1 MNKNILNYIE
11 ECEAWKVGI
20 KNLHWSADNMSQHE
34 LCDDIAD
41 EISNFEDL
49 VSEVEQSI
57 SGKIKLNGF
66 TPKSYKITSLKSF
79 VEDVISASQSFLK
92 ELEGMGEK
100 YVGIKSEC
108 ETFIGTMQRKLYLV
122 NFTLKEEL
130 KKRLRDKI
138 NESRPKNLANTE
150 DVEKFM
156 GRRPKTIKAR
166 INQIYRIVKKYGIDS
181 RKYHDESWQAIDDY
195 YRAITSLGCEVELK
209 PCGHLNN
216 ADSMESDGGY
226 CDYDPYDH
234 MPRSKQYAIRIMF
247 EDGMT
252 IDGYIKC
259 MAAGT
264 VSDPF
269 ASYDTCM
276 VLWPKQN
283 NVLEAKNMSKQMRLT
298 EAELK
303 QVVKEAA
310 MKILSETPLNYDI
323 DNFSGRW
330 NKYPGNGYDLTSGDE
345 YIDDEGYLDDPYK
358 KNEIEDALKDD
369 EWEWGKDMDLKGAE
383 NDYSWDR
390 FEHKPI
396 AQGLD
401 PYYKVGKRAV
411 GRETD
416 DAINMRNRQNDWS
429 DRELRHGGRVM
440 DKYVHGKYDGE
451 DVGDAWDDLHYES
464 KKPMKVTESEL
475 KTIVREAAMQLIN
488 EYNQRMANTKGFIR
502 STHGHGDISKRRKK
516 ATPEERAEA
525 RRRLGI
531 PEPEKVAEES
541 IDIDPKNKG
550 KFTATKK
557 ATGKSTEELT
567 HSKNP
572 LTRKR
577 ANFAKMAKRHWKPL
591 KESDYMDDGNLES
604 QYGKNPDSMWTYG
617 TNLNPSVVDGLEPN
631 QVRHAGNGN
640 IKNDN
645 NASWDYFDAV
655 SNGADMKMRNRL
667 DADYRERTNNS
678 PFNGIRKR
686 MDMAMAFPRQT
697 PNERFKQ
704 DLDKQWKDTQDIE
717 KYSRQADSRP
727 LHRKGSLNRA

>member
-11 ECEAWKVGI
+11 ECEGWKVGI

-49 VSEVEQSI
+49 VSEIEQSI

-79 VEDVISASQSFLK
+79 VEDVISASKSFLK
-92 ELEGMGEK
+92 KLEGMGEK

-130 KKRLRDKI
+130 KKRLRDRI
-138 NESRPKNLANTE
+138 NESRPKNLANIE

-156 GRRPKTIKAR
+156 GRRPKTVKAR

-181 RKYHDESWQAIDDY
+181 RKYNDESWQAIDDY

-276 VLWPKQN
+276 VLWPKSN
-283 NVLEAKNMSKQMRLT
+283 KVLEAKNMSKQVRLT

-303 QVVKEAA
+303 QIIKETAT
-310 MKILSETPLNYDI
+310 KILTETPLNYDI

-330 NKYPGNGYDLTSGDE
+330 SKNMPDDYIDGESEGYFDDPNRKGDIEYDLDDYASEEGDTR
-345 YIDDEGYLDDPYK
+345 PM
-358 KNEIEDALKDD
+358 KDI
-369 EWEWGKDMDLKGAE
+369 E
-383 NDYSWDR
+383 NDYSWGLYDNQ
-390 FEHKPI
+390 PI
-396 AQGLD
+396 AQSPESGYAMSTSTKAGVPFD
-401 PYYKVGKRAV
+401 VDK
-411 GRETD
+411 
-416 DAINMRNRQNDWS
+416 AISMRNRGNNWT

-464 KKPMKVTESEL
+464 KEPMKVTESEVKEL
-475 KTIVREAAMQLIN
+475 VREAAMQIIN
-488 EYNQRMANTKGFIR
+488 EYNQRMANTKRFVR
-502 STHGHGDISKRRKK
+502 STHGHGDASKRRKM
-516 ATPEERAEA
+516 ATPEERAET

-531 PEPEKVAEES
+531 PELEKVTEES

>member
-11 ECEAWKVGI
+11 ECEGWKVGI

-49 VSEVEQSI
+49 VSEIEQSI

-79 VEDVISASQSFLK
+79 VEDVISASKSFLK
-92 ELEGMGEK
+92 KLEGMGEK

-130 KKRLRDKI
+130 KKRLRDRI
-138 NESRPKNLANTE
+138 NESRPKNLANIE

-156 GRRPKTIKAR
+156 GRRPKTVKAR

-181 RKYHDESWQAIDDY
+181 RKYNDESWQAIDDY

-276 VLWPKQN
+276 VLWPKSN
-283 NVLEAKNMSKQMRLT
+283 KVLEAKNMSKQVRLT

-303 QVVKEAA
+303 QIIKETAT
-310 MKILSETPLNYDI
+310 KILTETPLNYDI

-330 NKYPGNGYDLTSGDE
+330 SKNMPDDYIDGESEGYFDDPNRKGDIEYDLDDYASEEGDTR
-345 YIDDEGYLDDPYK
+345 PM
-358 KNEIEDALKDD
+358 KDI
-369 EWEWGKDMDLKGAE
+369 E
-383 NDYSWDR
+383 NDYSWGLYDVQ
-390 FEHKPI
+390 PI
-396 AQGLD
+396 AQSPESEYAMSPKAGVPFD
-401 PYYKVGKRAV
+401 VDK
-411 GRETD
+411 
-416 DAINMRNRQNDWS
+416 AISMRNRGNYWT

-464 KKPMKVTESEL
+464 KKPMKVTESEV
-475 KTIVREAAMQLIN
+475 KEFVREAAMQIIN
-488 EYNQRMANTKGFIR
+488 EYNQRMANTKRFVR
-502 STHGHGDISKRRKK
+502 STHGHGDASKRRKG
-516 ATPEERAEA
+516 ATPEERAEI

-531 PEPEKVAEES
+531 PELEKVTEES

>member
-49 VSEVEQSI
+49 VSEIEQSI

-79 VEDVISASQSFLK
+79 VEDVISSSKSFLK
-92 ELEGMGEK
+92 KLEGMGEK

-130 KKRLRDKI
+130 KKRLRDRI
-138 NESRPKNLANTE
+138 NESRPKNIANIE

-166 INQIYRIVKKYGIDS
+166 INQIYRIVKRYGIDS
-181 RKYHDESWQAIDDY
+181 KLYHDDHWQAKDDY
-195 YRAITSLGCEVELK
+195 YRAITSLGCDFEMR
-209 PCGHLNN
+209 PCGNSNN
-216 ADSMESDGGY
+216 LDNWDDITSDGGY
-226 CDYDPYDH
+226 CDYAEDG
-234 MPRSKQYAIRIMF
+234 MPRSKQYAVKIMY
-247 EDGMT
+247 EDGMD
-252 IDGYIKC
+252 IGGYIKF

-264 VSDPF
+264 VEDPF

-276 VLWPKQN
+276 VLWPKSN
-283 NVLEAKNMSKQMRLT
+283 KVLEVKNMSKQVRLT

-303 QVVKEAA
+303 QIIKETAT
-310 MKILSETPLNYDI
+310 KILAETPLNYDI

-330 NKYPGNGYDLTSGDE
+330 SKNMPDDYIDGESEGYFDDPNKKGDIEYDLDDYTSEEGDTR
-345 YIDDEGYLDDPYK
+345 PM
-358 KNEIEDALKDD
+358 KDI
-369 EWEWGKDMDLKGAE
+369 E
-383 NDYSWDR
+383 NDYSWGLYDNQ
-390 FEHKPI
+390 PI
-396 AQGLD
+396 AQSPESEYAMSTKAGVPFD
-401 PYYKVGKRAV
+401 VDK
-411 GRETD
+411 
-416 DAINMRNRQNDWS
+416 AISMRNRGNNWT

-451 DVGDAWDDLHYES
+451 DVGDAWDDIQYAHRFEG
-464 KKPMKVTESEL
+464 KKPVKVTESEL
-475 KTIVREAAMQLIN
+475 KTIVKEAAMQLIN
-488 EYNQRMANTKGFIR
+488 EYNQRMANTKRFVR
-502 STHGHGDISKRRKK
+502 STHGHGDVSKRRKK

-531 PEPEKVAEES
+531 PEPEKVEEES

-557 ATGKSTEELT
+557 ATNKSTEELT
-567 HSKNP
+567 HSKNL

-577 ANFAKMAKRHWKPL
+577 ANFAKMAKRGWKPL
-591 KESDYMDDGNLES
+591 KKSE
-604 QYGKNPDSMWTYG
+604 
-617 TNLNPSVVDGLEPN
+617 
-631 QVRHAGNGN
+631 
-640 IKNDN
+640 
-645 NASWDYFDAV
+645 
-655 SNGADMKMRNRL
+655 
-667 DADYRERTNNS
+667 
-678 PFNGIRKR
+678 
-686 MDMAMAFPRQT
+686 
-697 PNERFKQ
+697 
-704 DLDKQWKDTQDIE
+704 
-717 KYSRQADSRP
+717 
-727 LHRKGSLNRA
+727 

>member
-11 ECEAWKVGI
+11 ECEGWKVGI

-49 VSEVEQSI
+49 VSEIEQSI

-79 VEDVISASQSFLK
+79 VEDVISASKSFLK
-92 ELEGMGEK
+92 KLEGMGEK

-130 KKRLRDKI
+130 KKRLRDRI
-138 NESRPKNLANTE
+138 NESRPKNLANIE

-166 INQIYRIVKKYGIDS
+166 INQIYRIVKRYGIDS
-181 RKYHDESWQAIDDY
+181 KLYHDDHWQAKDDY
-195 YRAITSLGCEVELK
+195 YRAITSLGCDFEMR
-209 PCGHLNN
+209 PCGNSNN
-216 ADSMESDGGY
+216 LDNWDGITSDGGY
-226 CDYDPYDH
+226 CDYAEDG
-234 MPRSKQYAIRIMF
+234 MPRSKQYAVKIMYD
-247 EDGMT
+247 DGMN
-252 IDGYIKC
+252 IGGYIKF

-264 VSDPF
+264 VEDPF

-276 VLWPKQN
+276 VLWPKSN
-283 NVLEAKNMSKQMRLT
+283 KVLEAKNMGKQVRLT
-298 EAELK
+298 ESEFK
-303 QVVKEAA
+303 QIIKEAA
-310 MKILSETPLNYDI
+310 TKILTETPLNYDI

-330 NKYPGNGYDLTSGDE
+330 SKNMPDDYIDGESEGYFDDPNRKGDIEYDLDDYASEEGDTR
-345 YIDDEGYLDDPYK
+345 PM
-358 KNEIEDALKDD
+358 KDI
-369 EWEWGKDMDLKGAE
+369 E
-383 NDYSWDR
+383 NDYSWGLYDVQ
-390 FEHKPI
+390 PI
-396 AQGLD
+396 AQSPESEYAMSPKAGVPFD
-401 PYYKVGKRAV
+401 VDK
-411 GRETD
+411 
-416 DAINMRNRQNDWS
+416 AISMRNRGNNWT

-464 KKPMKVTESEL
+464 KEPMKVTESEVKEL
-475 KTIVREAAMQLIN
+475 VREAAMQIIN
-488 EYNQRMANTKGFIR
+488 EYNQRMANTKRFVR
-502 STHGHGDISKRRKK
+502 STHGHGDASKRRKMAK
-516 ATPEERAEA
+516 PEERAET

-531 PEPEKVAEES
+531 PELEKVTEES

>member
-11 ECEAWKVGI
+11 ECEGWKVGI

-49 VSEVEQSI
+49 VSEIEQSI

-79 VEDVISASQSFLK
+79 VEDVISASKSFLN

-100 YVGIKSEC
+100 YIGIKSEC
-108 ETFIGTMQRKLYLV
+108 ETFIGTMQRKLYLA

-130 KKRLRDKI
+130 KKRLRDRI
-138 NESRPKNLANTE
+138 NESRPKNLANIE

-156 GRRPKTIKAR
+156 GRRPKTVKAR

-181 RKYHDESWQAIDDY
+181 RKYHDEAWQAIDDY

-226 CDYDPYDH
+226 CDYAEDG
-234 MPRSKQYAIRIMF
+234 MPRSKQYSIKIMF
-247 EDGMT
+247 EDGMA

-283 NVLEAKNMSKQMRLT
+283 NVLESKNINKQMSLT

-310 MKILSETPLNYDI
+310 MKILSETQLNYDV

-330 NKYPGNGYDLTSGDE
+330 NKNEPSDEEWALADSAANGD
-345 YIDDEGYLDDPYK
+345 YLDNPFNPPNSWD
-358 KNEIEDALKDD
+358 DD
-369 EWEWGKDMDLKGAE
+369 EWIDGDKDME
-383 NDYSWDR
+383 NDYSWDLYHR
-390 FEHKPI
+390 MNNVGKSPVDRQHDI
-396 AQGLD
+396 MDAAQNRRDHAAYWTDRDNERGNRLMNKWVDGKRDLDDLEDADFSYD
-401 PYYKVGKRAV
+401 PYKYNESKNPTK
-411 GRETD
+411 T
-416 DAINMRNRQNDWS
+416 IN
-429 DRELRHGGRVM
+429 E
-440 DKYVHGKYDGE
+440 
-451 DVGDAWDDLHYES
+451 VGDTYGNNKSGAYKIGKLAARQDWRDKEPQKSAKTLSFALKSSPKDSDGFDKWS
-464 KKPMKVTESEL
+464 KTVKAGYSDGKQQFKVTEAEL
-475 KTIVREAAMQLIN
+475 KQVVKEATISLIQ
-488 EYNQRMANTKGFIR
+488 EYTQKQSNTKGFIKSTYGHR
-502 STHGHGDISKRRKK
+502 SQPKRKQKQAKGSFGEREKRLLKQMGKEVDESNDIEIK
-516 ATPEERAEA
+516 PE
-525 RRRLGI
+525 
-531 PEPEKVAEES
+531 
-541 IDIDPKNKG
+541 NKG
-550 KFTATKK
+550 KFNATKK

-577 ANFAKMAKRHWKPL
+577 AIFAQNAKKWSHK
-591 KESDYMDDGNLES
+591 KS
-604 QYGKNPDSMWTYG
+604 
-617 TNLNPSVVDGLEPN
+617 
-631 QVRHAGNGN
+631 
-640 IKNDN
+640 
-645 NASWDYFDAV
+645 
-655 SNGADMKMRNRL
+655 
-667 DADYRERTNNS
+667 
-678 PFNGIRKR
+678 
-686 MDMAMAFPRQT
+686 
-697 PNERFKQ
+697 
-704 DLDKQWKDTQDIE
+704 
-717 KYSRQADSRP
+717 
-727 LHRKGSLNRA
+727 

>member
-11 ECEAWKVGI
+11 ECEGWKVGI

-49 VSEVEQSI
+49 VSEIEQSI

-79 VEDVISASQSFLK
+79 VEDVISASKSFLN

-100 YVGIKSEC
+100 YIGIKSEC

-130 KKRLRDKI
+130 KKRLRDRI
-138 NESRPKNLANTE
+138 NESRPKNLANIE

-156 GRRPKTIKAR
+156 GRRPKTVKAR

-181 RKYHDESWQAIDDY
+181 RKYHDEAWQAIDDY

-226 CDYDPYDH
+226 CDYAEDG
-234 MPRSKQYAIRIMF
+234 MPRSKQYSIKIMF
-247 EDGMT
+247 EDGMA

-276 VLWPKQN
+276 VLWPKSN
-283 NVLEAKNMSKQMRLT
+283 KVLEVKNMSKQVRLT

-310 MKILSETPLNYDI
+310 MKILSETQLNYDV

-330 NKYPGNGYDLTSGDE
+330 NKNEPSDEEWALADSAANGD
-345 YIDDEGYLDDPYK
+345 YLDNPFNPPNSWD
-358 KNEIEDALKDD
+358 DD
-369 EWEWGKDMDLKGAE
+369 EWIDGDKDME
-383 NDYSWDR
+383 NDYSWDLYHR
-390 FEHKPI
+390 MNNVGKSPVDRQHDI
-396 AQGLD
+396 MDAAQNRRDHAAYWTDRDNERGNRLMNKWVDGKRDLDDLEDADFSYD
-401 PYYKVGKRAV
+401 PYKYNESKNPTK
-411 GRETD
+411 T
-416 DAINMRNRQNDWS
+416 IN
-429 DRELRHGGRVM
+429 E
-440 DKYVHGKYDGE
+440 
-451 DVGDAWDDLHYES
+451 VGDTYGNNKSGAYKIGKLAARQDWRDKEPQKSAKTLSFALKSSPKDSDGFDKWS
-464 KKPMKVTESEL
+464 KTVKAGYSDGKQQFKVTEAEL
-475 KTIVREAAMQLIN
+475 KQVVKEATISLIQ
-488 EYNQRMANTKGFIR
+488 EYTQKQSNTKGFIKSTYGHR
-502 STHGHGDISKRRKK
+502 SQPKRKQKQAKGSFGEREKRLLKQMGKEVDESNDIEIK
-516 ATPEERAEA
+516 PE
-525 RRRLGI
+525 
-531 PEPEKVAEES
+531 
-541 IDIDPKNKG
+541 NKG
-550 KFTATKK
+550 KFNATKK

-577 ANFAKMAKRHWKPL
+577 AIFAQNAKKWSHK
-591 KESDYMDDGNLES
+591 KS
-604 QYGKNPDSMWTYG
+604 
-617 TNLNPSVVDGLEPN
+617 
-631 QVRHAGNGN
+631 
-640 IKNDN
+640 
-645 NASWDYFDAV
+645 
-655 SNGADMKMRNRL
+655 
-667 DADYRERTNNS
+667 
-678 PFNGIRKR
+678 
-686 MDMAMAFPRQT
+686 
-697 PNERFKQ
+697 
-704 DLDKQWKDTQDIE
+704 
-717 KYSRQADSRP
+717 
-727 LHRKGSLNRA
+727 

>member
-1 MNKNILNYIE
+1 
-11 ECEAWKVGI
+11 
-20 KNLHWSADNMSQHE
+20 
-34 LCDDIAD
+34 
-41 EISNFEDL
+41 
-49 VSEVEQSI
+49 
-57 SGKIKLNGF
+57 
-66 TPKSYKITSLKSF
+66 
-79 VEDVISASQSFLK
+79 
-92 ELEGMGEK
+92 
-100 YVGIKSEC
+100 
-108 ETFIGTMQRKLYLV
+108 
-122 NFTLKEEL
+122 
-130 KKRLRDKI
+130 
-138 NESRPKNLANTE
+138 
-150 DVEKFM
+150 M

-166 INQIYRIVKKYGIDS
+166 INQIYRIVKRYGIDS
-181 RKYHDESWQAIDDY
+181 KLYHDDHWQAKDDY
-195 YRAITSLGCEVELK
+195 YRAITSLGCDFEMR
-209 PCGHLNN
+209 PCGNSNN
-216 ADSMESDGGY
+216 LDNWDGITSDGGY
-226 CDYDPYDH
+226 CDYAEDG
-234 MPRSKQYAIRIMF
+234 MPRSKQYAVKIMYD
-247 EDGMT
+247 DGMN
-252 IDGYIKC
+252 IGGYIKF

-264 VSDPF
+264 VEDPF

-276 VLWPKQN
+276 VLWPKSN
-283 NVLEAKNMSKQMRLT
+283 KVLEAKNMGKQVRLT

-303 QVVKEAA
+303 QIIKETAT
-310 MKILSETPLNYDI
+310 KILTETPLNYDI

-330 NKYPGNGYDLTSGDE
+330 SKNMPDDYIDGESEGYFDDPNRKSDIEYDLDDYASEEGDTR
-345 YIDDEGYLDDPYK
+345 PM
-358 KNEIEDALKDD
+358 KDI
-369 EWEWGKDMDLKGAE
+369 E
-383 NDYSWDR
+383 NDYSWGLYDVQ
-390 FEHKPI
+390 PI
-396 AQGLD
+396 AQSPESEYAMSPKAGVPFD
-401 PYYKVGKRAV
+401 VDK
-411 GRETD
+411 
-416 DAINMRNRQNDWS
+416 AISMRNRGNYWT

-464 KKPMKVTESEL
+464 KEPMKVTESEVKEL
-475 KTIVREAAMQLIN
+475 VREAAMQIIN
-488 EYNQRMANTKGFIR
+488 EYNQRMANTKRFVR
-502 STHGHGDISKRRKK
+502 STHGHGDASKRRKR
-516 ATPEERAEA
+516 ATPEERAET

-531 PEPEKVAEES
+531 PELEKVTEES

>member
-49 VSEVEQSI
+49 VSEIEQSI

-79 VEDVISASQSFLK
+79 VEDVISSSKSFLK
-92 ELEGMGEK
+92 KLEGMGEK

-130 KKRLRDKI
+130 KKRLRDRI
-138 NESRPKNLANTE
+138 NESRPKNIANIE

-166 INQIYRIVKKYGIDS
+166 INQIYRIVKRYGIDS
-181 RKYHDESWQAIDDY
+181 KLYHDDHWQAKDDY
-195 YRAITSLGCEVELK
+195 YRAITSLGCDFEMR
-209 PCGHLNN
+209 PCGNSNN
-216 ADSMESDGGY
+216 LDNWDDITSDGGY
-226 CDYDPYDH
+226 CDYAEDG
-234 MPRSKQYAIRIMF
+234 MPRSKQYAVKIMY
-247 EDGMT
+247 EDGMD
-252 IDGYIKC
+252 IGGYIKF

-264 VSDPF
+264 VEDPF

-276 VLWPKQN
+276 VLWPKSN
-283 NVLEAKNMSKQMRLT
+283 KVLENKNMSKQMRLT

-310 MKILSETPLNYDI
+310 MQI
-323 DNFSGRW
+323 
-330 NKYPGNGYDLTSGDE
+330 
-345 YIDDEGYLDDPYK
+345 
-358 KNEIEDALKDD
+358 
-369 EWEWGKDMDLKGAE
+369 
-383 NDYSWDR
+383 
-390 FEHKPI
+390 
-396 AQGLD
+396 
-401 PYYKVGKRAV
+401 
-411 GRETD
+411 
-416 DAINMRNRQNDWS
+416 
-429 DRELRHGGRVM
+429 
-440 DKYVHGKYDGE
+440 
-451 DVGDAWDDLHYES
+451 
-464 KKPMKVTESEL
+464 
-475 KTIVREAAMQLIN
+475 IN
-488 EYNQRMANTKGFIR
+488 EYTQKQANTKGFIR
-502 STHGHGDISKRRKK
+502 STHGHGDISKHRKK

-591 KESDYMDDGNLES
+591 KESEYMDDGNLES

-667 DADYRERTNNS
+667 DAAYKERTNNS
-678 PFNGIRKR
+678 PFNVSRKR
-686 MDMAMAFPRQT
+686 MDMDVAFPRQT

>member
-11 ECEAWKVGI
+11 ECEGWKVGI

-49 VSEVEQSI
+49 VSEIEQSI

-79 VEDVISASQSFLK
+79 VEDVISASKSFLK
-92 ELEGMGEK
+92 KLEGMGEK

-130 KKRLRDKI
+130 KKRLRDRI
-138 NESRPKNLANTE
+138 NESRPKNLANIE

-166 INQIYRIVKKYGIDS
+166 INQIYRIVKRYGIDS
-181 RKYHDESWQAIDDY
+181 KLYHDDHWQAKDDY
-195 YRAITSLGCEVELK
+195 YRAITSLGCDFEMR
-209 PCGHLNN
+209 PCGNSNN
-216 ADSMESDGGY
+216 LDNWDDITSDGGY
-226 CDYDPYDH
+226 CDYAEDG
-234 MPRSKQYAIRIMF
+234 MPRSKQYSVNIMYD
-247 EDGMT
+247 DGMN
-252 IDGYIKC
+252 IGGYIKF

-264 VSDPF
+264 VEDPF

-276 VLWPKQN
+276 VLWPKSN
-283 NVLEAKNMSKQMRLT
+283 KVLEAKNMSKQVRLT

-303 QVVKEAA
+303 QIIKETAT
-310 MKILSETPLNYDI
+310 KILTETPLNYDI

-330 NKYPGNGYDLTSGDE
+330 SKNMPDDYIDGESEGYFDDPNKKGDIEYDLDDYASEEGDTR
-345 YIDDEGYLDDPYK
+345 PM
-358 KNEIEDALKDD
+358 KDI
-369 EWEWGKDMDLKGAE
+369 E
-383 NDYSWDR
+383 NDYSWGLYDVQ
-390 FEHKPI
+390 PI
-396 AQGLD
+396 AQSPESEYAMSPKAGVPFD
-401 PYYKVGKRAV
+401 VDK
-411 GRETD
+411 
-416 DAINMRNRQNDWS
+416 AISMRNRGNNWT

-464 KKPMKVTESEL
+464 KEPMKVTESEVKEL
-475 KTIVREAAMQLIN
+475 VREAAMQIIN
-488 EYNQRMANTKGFIR
+488 EYNQRMANTKRFVR
-502 STHGHGDISKRRKK
+502 STHGHGDASKRRKK
-516 ATPEERAEA
+516 ATPEERAET

-531 PEPEKVAEES
+531 PELEKVTEES

-697 PNERFKQ
+697 PNEKFKQ

>member
-20 KNLHWSADNMSQHE
+20 KNLHWSADNMAQHE

-41 EISNFEDL
+41 DISNFEDL

-92 ELEGMGEK
+92 ELEGMGDK

-181 RKYHDESWQAIDDY
+181 RKYHDEAWQAIDDY

-234 MPRSKQYAIRIMF
+234 MPRSKQYAIKIMF
-247 EDGMT
+247 EDGMA

-269 ASYDTCM
+269 SSYDTCM

-283 NVLEAKNMSKQMRLT
+283 NMLENKNMSKQMRLT

-303 QVVKEAA
+303 QIVKEAA
-310 MKILSETPLNYDI
+310 IKILSETPLNYDV
-323 DNFSGRW
+323 DNFSGKWTKSEPSDEEWALADSRA
-330 NKYPGNGYDLTSGDE
+330 NGD
-345 YIDDEGYLDDPYK
+345 YLDDPFHAP
-358 KNEIEDALKDD
+358 NSWDDD
-369 EWEWGKDMDLKGAE
+369 EWVDGDKNME
-383 NDYSWDR
+383 NDYSWSLYHPMNNVGKSPVDHQHDIMNAAQNRRDHAAYWTDR
-390 FEHKPI
+390 DNEHGSNLMNKWVNGKKSLDDLED
-396 AQGLD
+396 ADFSYD
-401 PYYKVGKRAV
+401 PY
-411 GRETD
+411 
-416 DAINMRNRQNDWS
+416 
-429 DRELRHGGRVM
+429 
-440 DKYVHGKYDGE
+440 KYN
-451 DVGDAWDDLHYES
+451 ES
-464 KKPMKVTESEL
+464 KESIKVTESEL
-475 KTIVREAAMQLIN
+475 KTIVKEAAVKLIK
-488 EYNQRMANTKGFIR
+488 EYGENVTNYVRH
-502 STHGHGDISKRRKK
+502 THGAGRLKTGNPIKDKENRENWIERKRKK
-516 ATPEERAEA
+516 ELGVSKNTDESSNIEIKPE
-525 RRRLGI
+525 
-531 PEPEKVAEES
+531 
-541 IDIDPKNKG
+541 NKG

-591 KESDYMDDGNLES
+591 KESDYMDDGDLES
-604 QYGKNPDSMWTYG
+604 QYRKNPDSMWTYG
-617 TNLNPSVVDGLEPN
+617 QSTLDPYTVDGLEPN
-631 QVRHAGNGN
+631 QIRRAGNGN
-640 IKNDN
+640 IKSDN

-667 DADYRERTNNS
+667 DADYKERTNNS
-678 PFNGIRKR
+678 PFNGIRKEL
-686 MDMAMAFPRQT
+686 DMYAAFPET
-697 PNERFKQ
+697 PNERFKH

>member
-79 VEDVISASQSFLK
+79 VEDVISATQSFLK

-150 DVEKFM
+150 DVEKFI

-181 RKYHDESWQAIDDY
+181 RKYNDESWQAIDDY

-247 EDGMT
+247 EDGMA

-283 NVLEAKNMSKQMRLT
+283 NVLENKNMSKQMRLT

-310 MKILSETPLNYDI
+310 IKILSETPLNYDV

-330 NKYPGNGYDLTSGDE
+330 NKPKNWNIPNNDLTSGEE

-369 EWEWGKDMDLKGAE
+369 EWEWGNDMDLKGAE
-383 NDYSWDR
+383 NWYSWDR
-390 FEHKPI
+390 FDGKPI

-401 PYYKVGKRAV
+401 PYYKVGKGAV
-411 GRETD
+411 GREVD
-416 DAINMRNRQNDWS
+416 DAISRRNRENDWS

-488 EYNQRMANTKGFIR
+488 EYNQRMAKTKGFIR
-502 STHGHGDISKRRKK
+502 STHGHGDISKHRKK

-531 PEPEKVAEES
+531 PEPEKVEEES

-577 ANFAKMAKRHWKPL
+577 ANFAKMAKRGWKPL
-591 KESDYMDDGNLES
+591 KKSE
-604 QYGKNPDSMWTYG
+604 
-617 TNLNPSVVDGLEPN
+617 
-631 QVRHAGNGN
+631 
-640 IKNDN
+640 
-645 NASWDYFDAV
+645 
-655 SNGADMKMRNRL
+655 
-667 DADYRERTNNS
+667 
-678 PFNGIRKR
+678 
-686 MDMAMAFPRQT
+686 
-697 PNERFKQ
+697 
-704 DLDKQWKDTQDIE
+704 
-717 KYSRQADSRP
+717 
-727 LHRKGSLNRA
+727 

>member
-11 ECEAWKVGI
+11 ECEGWKVGI

-49 VSEVEQSI
+49 VSEIEQSI

-66 TPKSYKITSLKSF
+66 TPKSYKITSLNSF
-79 VEDVISASQSFLK
+79 VEDVISASKSFLK
-92 ELEGMGEK
+92 KLEGMGEK

-130 KKRLRDKI
+130 KKRLRDRI
-138 NESRPKNLANTE
+138 NESRPKNLANIE

-166 INQIYRIVKKYGIDS
+166 INQIYRIVKRYGIDS
-181 RKYHDESWQAIDDY
+181 KLYHDDHWQAKDDY
-195 YRAITSLGCEVELK
+195 YRAITSLGCDFEMR
-209 PCGHLNN
+209 PCGNSNN
-216 ADSMESDGGY
+216 LDNWDDITSDGGY
-226 CDYDPYDH
+226 CDYAEDG
-234 MPRSKQYAIRIMF
+234 MPRSKQYAVKIMYD
-247 EDGMT
+247 DGMN
-252 IDGYIKC
+252 IGGYIKF

-264 VSDPF
+264 VEDPF

-276 VLWPKQN
+276 VLWPKSN
-283 NVLEAKNMSKQMRLT
+283 KVLEAKNMSKQVRLT

-303 QVVKEAA
+303 QIIKETAT
-310 MKILSETPLNYDI
+310 KILAETPLNYDI

-330 NKYPGNGYDLTSGDE
+330 SKNIPDDYIDGESEGYFDDPNRKGDIEYDLDDYASEEGDTR
-345 YIDDEGYLDDPYK
+345 PM
-358 KNEIEDALKDD
+358 KDI
-369 EWEWGKDMDLKGAE
+369 E
-383 NDYSWDR
+383 NDYSWGLYDNQ
-390 FEHKPI
+390 PI
-396 AQGLD
+396 AQSPESEYAMSTKAGVPFD
-401 PYYKVGKRAV
+401 VDK
-411 GRETD
+411 
-416 DAINMRNRQNDWS
+416 AISMRNRGNNWT

-464 KKPMKVTESEL
+464 KEPMKVTESEVKEL
-475 KTIVREAAMQLIN
+475 VREAAMQIIN
-488 EYNQRMANTKGFIR
+488 EYNQRMANTKRFVK
-502 STHGHGDISKRRKK
+502 STHGHGDASKRRKRT
-516 ATPEERAEA
+516 APEERAET

-531 PEPEKVAEES
+531 PELEKVTEES

-577 ANFAKMAKRHWKPL
+577 AIFAKMAKRGWKPL

-631 QVRHAGNGN
+631 QVRYVGNGN

-667 DADYRERTNNS
+667 DAAYKERTNNS
-678 PFNGIRKR
+678 PFNGTRKR

-704 DLDKQWKDTQDIE
+704 DLDKQWKNTQDVE

>member
-130 KKRLRDKI
+130 KKRLRDRI

-181 RKYHDESWQAIDDY
+181 RKYHDEAWQAIDDY

-234 MPRSKQYAIRIMF
+234 MPRSKQYAIKIMF
-247 EDGMT
+247 DDGMN
-252 IDGYIKC
+252 IEGYIKC

-264 VSDPF
+264 VEDPF

-310 MKILSETPLNYDI
+310 IKILSETPLNYDI

-330 NKYPGNGYDLTSGDE
+330 TKPNNWNVPNTDLTSGEE
-345 YIDDEGYLDDPYK
+345 YFDDEGYLDDPYK

-383 NDYSWDR
+383 NYYSWDR
-390 FEHKPI
+390 FDGKPI

-401 PYYKVGKRAV
+401 PYYKVGKGAV
-411 GRETD
+411 GREVD
-416 DAINMRNRQNDWS
+416 DAISRRNRENDWS
-429 DRELRHGGRVM
+429 DRELMNGYRMM
-440 DKYVHGKYDGE
+440 DKWVNGKRDT
-451 DVGDAWDDLHYES
+451 DDIGDAWDDIHYES
-464 KKPMKVTESEL
+464 KKPMKVTEAEL
-475 KTIVREAAMQLIN
+475 KQIVKEAAINLIS
-488 EYNQRMANTKGFIR
+488 EYTQKQANTKGFIR
-502 STHGHGDISKRRKK
+502 STHGHRKGYKRQ

-531 PEPEKVAEES
+531 PEPEKVEEES

-591 KESDYMDDGNLES
+591 KEGEGIDDGMEFFRSEFPNGKQGDIDYSWHMNDLNRHIDKDIDSKYSDKES
-604 QYGKNPDSMWTYG
+604 RNHPYS
-617 TNLNPSVVDGLEPN
+617 E
-631 QVRHAGNGN
+631 
-640 IKNDN
+640 
-645 NASWDYFDAV
+645 YFDSSAPY
-655 SNGADMKMRNRL
+655 NMDRLHTLNRL
-667 DADYRERTNNS
+667 D
-678 PFNGIRKR
+678 KR
-686 MDMAMAFPRQT
+686 DSFGNFYPDDHAYYSDGSAFPSADFADG
-697 PNERFKQ
+697 NDFY
-704 DLDKQWKDTQDIE
+704 
-717 KYSRQADSRP
+717 KY
-727 LHRKGSLNRA
+727 KK

>member
-11 ECEAWKVGI
+11 ECEGWKVGI

-49 VSEVEQSI
+49 VSEIEQSI

-79 VEDVISASQSFLK
+79 VEDVISASKSFLK
-92 ELEGMGEK
+92 KLEGMGEK

-130 KKRLRDKI
+130 KKRLRDRI
-138 NESRPKNLANTE
+138 NESRPKNLANIE

-156 GRRPKTIKAR
+156 GRRPKTVKAR

-181 RKYHDESWQAIDDY
+181 RKYNDESWQAIDDY

-276 VLWPKQN
+276 VLWPKSN
-283 NVLEAKNMSKQMRLT
+283 KVLEAKNMSKQVRLT

-303 QVVKEAA
+303 QIIKETAT
-310 MKILSETPLNYDI
+310 KILTETPLNYDI

-330 NKYPGNGYDLTSGDE
+330 SKNMPDDYIDGESEGYFDDPNRKGDIEYDLDDYASEEGDTR
-345 YIDDEGYLDDPYK
+345 P
-358 KNEIEDALKDD
+358 
-369 EWEWGKDMDLKGAE
+369 MKGIE
-383 NDYSWDR
+383 NDYSWGLYDNQ
-390 FEHKPI
+390 PI
-396 AQGLD
+396 AQSPESGYAMSTSTKAGVPFD
-401 PYYKVGKRAV
+401 VDK
-411 GRETD
+411 
-416 DAINMRNRQNDWS
+416 AISMRNRGNYWT

-464 KKPMKVTESEL
+464 KEPMKVTESEVKEL
-475 KTIVREAAMQLIN
+475 VREAAMQIIN
-488 EYNQRMANTKGFIR
+488 EYNQRMANTKRFVR
-502 STHGHGDISKRRKK
+502 STHGHGDASKRRKM
-516 ATPEERAEA
+516 ATPEERAET

-531 PEPEKVAEES
+531 PELEKVTEES

>member
-11 ECEAWKVGI
+11 ECEGWKVGI

-49 VSEVEQSI
+49 VSEIEQSI

-79 VEDVISASQSFLK
+79 VEDVISASKSFLK
-92 ELEGMGEK
+92 KLDGMGEK

-130 KKRLRDKI
+130 KKRLRDRI
-138 NESRPKNLANTE
+138 NESRPKNLANID

-166 INQIYRIVKKYGIDS
+166 INQIYRIVKRYGIDS
-181 RKYHDESWQAIDDY
+181 KLYHDDHWQAKDDY
-195 YRAITSLGCEVELK
+195 YRAITSLGCDFEMR
-209 PCGHLNN
+209 PCGNSNN
-216 ADSMESDGGY
+216 LDNWDDITSDGGY
-226 CDYDPYDH
+226 CDYAEDG
-234 MPRSKQYAIRIMF
+234 MPRSKQYSVKIMYD
-247 EDGMT
+247 DGMN
-252 IDGYIKC
+252 IGGYIKF

-264 VSDPF
+264 VEDPF

-276 VLWPKQN
+276 VLWPKSN
-283 NVLEAKNMSKQMRLT
+283 KVLEAKNMSKQVRLT

-303 QVVKEAA
+303 QIIKETAT
-310 MKILSETPLNYDI
+310 KILTETPLNYDI

-330 NKYPGNGYDLTSGDE
+330 SKNMPDDYIDGESEGYFDDPNRKGDIEYDLDDYASEEGDTR
-345 YIDDEGYLDDPYK
+345 PM
-358 KNEIEDALKDD
+358 KDI
-369 EWEWGKDMDLKGAE
+369 E
-383 NDYSWDR
+383 NDYSWGLYDNQ
-390 FEHKPI
+390 PI
-396 AQGLD
+396 AQSPESEYAMSTKAGVPFD
-401 PYYKVGKRAV
+401 VDK
-411 GRETD
+411 
-416 DAINMRNRQNDWS
+416 AISMRNRGNYWT

-451 DVGDAWDDLHYES
+451 NVGDAWDDLHYES
-464 KKPMKVTESEL
+464 KEPMKVTESEVKEL
-475 KTIVREAAMQLIN
+475 VREAAMQIIN
-488 EYNQRMANTKGFIR
+488 EYNQRMANTKRFVR
-502 STHGHGDISKRRKK
+502 STHGHGDASKRRKR
-516 ATPEERAEA
+516 ATPEERAET

-531 PEPEKVAEES
+531 PELEKVTEES

>member
-1 MNKNILNYIE
+1 MRPCGNSN
-11 ECEAWKVGI
+11 
-20 KNLHWSADNMSQHE
+20 NLDNW
-34 LCDDIAD
+34 DDI
-41 EISNFEDL
+41 
-49 VSEVEQSI
+49 
-57 SGKIKLNGF
+57 
-66 TPKSYKITSLKSF
+66 T
-79 VEDVISASQSFLK
+79 
-92 ELEGMGEK
+92 
-100 YVGIKSEC
+100 
-108 ETFIGTMQRKLYLV
+108 
-122 NFTLKEEL
+122 
-130 KKRLRDKI
+130 
-138 NESRPKNLANTE
+138 
-150 DVEKFM
+150 
-156 GRRPKTIKAR
+156 
-166 INQIYRIVKKYGIDS
+166 
-181 RKYHDESWQAIDDY
+181 
-195 YRAITSLGCEVELK
+195 
-209 PCGHLNN
+209 
-216 ADSMESDGGY
+216 SDGGY
-226 CDYDPYDH
+226 CDYAEDG
-234 MPRSKQYAIRIMF
+234 MPRSKQYAVKIMYD
-247 EDGMT
+247 DGMN
-252 IDGYIKC
+252 IGGYIKF
-259 MAAGT
+259 MAAGR
-264 VSDPF
+264 VDDPF
-269 ASYDTCM
+269 SSYDTCM
-276 VLWPKQN
+276 ILWPKN
-283 NVLEAKNMSKQMRLT
+283 NRALESRVMGSESINENDFMRRWFDKNEEDHLDKVRKQLRDRDQEKLNPFRSNGGRVEEGVSKNNQIRLT
-298 EAELK
+298 EEELK
-303 QVVKEAA
+303 QIIKETAT
-310 MKILSETPLNYDI
+310 KILTETPLNYDI

-330 NKYPGNGYDLTSGDE
+330 SKNMPDDYIDGESEGYFDDPNRKGDIEYDLDDYASEEGDTR
-345 YIDDEGYLDDPYK
+345 PM
-358 KNEIEDALKDD
+358 KDI
-369 EWEWGKDMDLKGAE
+369 E
-383 NDYSWDR
+383 NDYSWGLYDVQ
-390 FEHKPI
+390 PI
-396 AQGLD
+396 AQSPESEYAMSPKAGVPFD
-401 PYYKVGKRAV
+401 VDK
-411 GRETD
+411 
-416 DAINMRNRQNDWS
+416 AISMRNRGNYWT

-464 KKPMKVTESEL
+464 KEPMKVTESEVKEL
-475 KTIVREAAMQLIN
+475 VREAAMQIIN
-488 EYNQRMANTKGFIR
+488 EYNQRMANTKRFVR
-502 STHGHGDISKRRKK
+502 STHGHGDASKRRKM
-516 ATPEERAEA
+516 ATPEERAET

-531 PEPEKVAEES
+531 PELEKVTEES

>member
-11 ECEAWKVGI
+11 ECEGWKVGI

-49 VSEVEQSI
+49 VSEIEQSI

-79 VEDVISASQSFLK
+79 VEDVISASKSFLK
-92 ELEGMGEK
+92 KLEGMGEK

-130 KKRLRDKI
+130 KKRLRDRI
-138 NESRPKNLANTE
+138 NESRPKNLANIE

-156 GRRPKTIKAR
+156 GRRPKTVKAR

-181 RKYHDESWQAIDDY
+181 RKYNDESWQAIDDY

-276 VLWPKQN
+276 VLWPKSN
-283 NVLEAKNMSKQMRLT
+283 KVLEAKNMSKQVRLT

-303 QVVKEAA
+303 QIIKETAT
-310 MKILSETPLNYDI
+310 KILTETPLNYDI

-330 NKYPGNGYDLTSGDE
+330 SKNMPDDYIDGESEGYFDDPNRKGDIEYDLDDYASEEGDTR
-345 YIDDEGYLDDPYK
+345 PM
-358 KNEIEDALKDD
+358 KDI
-369 EWEWGKDMDLKGAE
+369 E
-383 NDYSWDR
+383 NDYSWGLYDVQ
-390 FEHKPI
+390 PI
-396 AQGLD
+396 AQSPESEYAMSPKAGVPFD
-401 PYYKVGKRAV
+401 VDK
-411 GRETD
+411 
-416 DAINMRNRQNDWS
+416 AISMRNRGNNWS

-464 KKPMKVTESEL
+464 KEPMKVTESEVKEL
-475 KTIVREAAMQLIN
+475 VREAAMQIIN
-488 EYNQRMANTKGFIR
+488 EYNQRMANTKRFVR
-502 STHGHGDISKRRKK
+502 STHGHGDASKRRKR
-516 ATPEERAEA
+516 ATPEERAET

-531 PEPEKVAEES
+531 PELEKVTEES

-577 ANFAKMAKRHWKPL
+577 AIF
-591 KESDYMDDGNLES
+591 S
-604 QYGKNPDSMWTYG
+604 Q
-617 TNLNPSVVDGLEPN
+617 
-631 QVRHAGNGN
+631 
-640 IKNDN
+640 
-645 NASWDYFDAV
+645 
-655 SNGADMKMRNRL
+655 
-667 DADYRERTNNS
+667 NS
-678 PFNGIRKR
+678 K
-686 MDMAMAFPRQT
+686 
-697 PNERFKQ
+697 KWSH
-704 DLDKQWKDTQDIE
+704 KK
-717 KYSRQADSRP
+717 S
-727 LHRKGSLNRA
+727 

>member
-11 ECEAWKVGI
+11 ECEGWKVGI

-49 VSEVEQSI
+49 VSEIEQSI

-79 VEDVISASQSFLK
+79 VEDVISASKSFLK
-92 ELEGMGEK
+92 KLEGMGEK

-130 KKRLRDKI
+130 KKRLRDRI
-138 NESRPKNLANTE
+138 NESRPKNLANIE

-156 GRRPKTIKAR
+156 GRRPKTVKAR

-181 RKYHDESWQAIDDY
+181 RKYNDESWQAIDDY

-276 VLWPKQN
+276 VLWPKSN
-283 NVLEAKNMSKQMRLT
+283 KVLEAKNMSKQVRLT

-303 QVVKEAA
+303 QIIKETAT
-310 MKILSETPLNYDI
+310 KILTETPLNYDI

-330 NKYPGNGYDLTSGDE
+330 SKNMPDDYIDGESEGYFDDPNRKGDIEYDLDDYASEEGDTR
-345 YIDDEGYLDDPYK
+345 PM
-358 KNEIEDALKDD
+358 KDI
-369 EWEWGKDMDLKGAE
+369 E
-383 NDYSWDR
+383 NDYSWGLYDVQ
-390 FEHKPI
+390 PI
-396 AQGLD
+396 AQSPESEYAMSPKAGVPFD
-401 PYYKVGKRAV
+401 VDK
-411 GRETD
+411 
-416 DAINMRNRQNDWS
+416 AISMRNRGNNWT

-464 KKPMKVTESEL
+464 KEPMKVTESEVKEL
-475 KTIVREAAMQLIN
+475 VREAAMQIIN
-488 EYNQRMANTKGFIR
+488 EYNQRMANTKRFVR
-502 STHGHGDISKRRKK
+502 STHGHGDASKRRKK
-516 ATPEERAEA
+516 ATPEERAET

-531 PEPEKVAEES
+531 PELEKVTEES